1 MRKTLL
7 VENAFGQ
14 VYVWGSDKYGYTFQL
29 VKPSDRNL
37 VSDAEYLSAAKK
49 FFTVQ
54 KFHSREVFE
63 ETLERF
69 MGLGVY
75 GMFLKENHK
84 DGTFSLKA
92 KRYIPDEI
100 RAKYRKEHQAD
111 SNTVKL
117 NQGVSSIFG

>member
-1 MRKTLL
+1 MKKTLF

-37 VSDAEYLSAAKK
+37 VSDQEYLSAAKK
-49 FFTVQ
+49 FFSVQ
-54 KFHSREVFE
+54 KFHSKEVLV

-75 GMFLKENHK
+75 GLFLKENHK
-84 DGTFSLKA
+84 DGTFSLKT
-92 KRYIPDEI
+92 KRYIPEDV
-100 RAKYRKEHQAD
+100 RAKYRQQKEQAN
-111 SNTVKL
+111 SNTVRL
-117 NQGVSSIFG
+117 NQGISSIF